1 MLRLFHTADWHLGH
15 HLHGVSRHL
24 EHQQFL
30 DWLLDELQNK
40 QADALIV
47 AGDIFDSANPSSAAL
62 SQLYGFLVKA
72 KLQQPQLDIVLIGG
86 NHDSASRL
94 DAPSPIL
101 NALGVTVVG
110 GLPLDERGSI
120 AWQRLLV
127 PLTNAA
133 GEIEAWCGAM
143 PFLRNADLPAARDGG
158 RDCSRQSSASPP
170 SMEVRSVAIGR
181 EPMRPTPRECANSTE
196 QPGEQDQDPLIAGM
210 KARYAELFAQL
221 EQQAGNDASL
231 ILTGH
236 CYMVNGAVSDLSER
250 KILGGNQHALPVE
263 LFPENIAYVALGHL
277 HLAQRVGVHEH
288 IRYSGSPIPLSF
300 DETNYLHQV
309 LQVDVRIG
317 QPVAPAVIKIPRS
330 VQLLRVPNGKD
341 FAALSEVIGQLENL
355 TLDDLPLEQR
365 PLLELRI
372 RLEKPEPGLRQ
383 QIEGIIAKLPVR
395 LLKIS
400 TAYSG
405 SDSSLADINIEE
417 RLEELQPLDVF
428 QRCYQ
433 NKYDQDAPEAINA
446 LFNELV
452 ESLQGAE

>member
-1 MLRLFHTADWHLGH
+1 MFSNSITAVETDIAMLRIFHTADWHLGH
-15 HLHGVSRHL
+15 HLHGVSRQL

-30 DWLLDELQNK
+30 GWLLDEMHNK

-47 AGDIFDSANPSSAAL
+47 AGDIFDSANPSSAAQ
-62 SQLYGFLVKA
+62 SQLYDFLVKA
-72 KLQQPQLDIVLIGG
+72 RTRLPNLNIILIGG

-110 GLPLDERGSI
+110 GLPRDEQGNI
-120 AWQRLLV
+120 DWDRLLV

-133 GEIEAWCGAM
+133 GEVKAWCGAM
-143 PFLRNADLPAARDGG
+143 PFLRNADLPGSEHD
-158 RDCSRQSSASPP
+158 
-170 SMEVRSVAIGR
+170 
-181 EPMRPTPRECANSTE
+181 T
-196 QPGEQDQDPLIAGM
+196 DPLISGM
-210 KARYAELFAQL
+210 KTLYAELFSQL
-221 EQQAGNDASL
+221 QQKASNAESL

-236 CYMVNGAVSDLSER
+236 CYMVNGAVSELSER

-263 LFPENIAYVALGHL
+263 LFPDDIAYVALGHL
-277 HLAQRVGVHEH
+277 HLAQKVGANEH

-300 DETNYLHQV
+300 DETDYSHQV
-309 LQVDVRIG
+309 VQVDVKAG
-317 QPVAPAVIKIPRS
+317 QPVETVAVKIPRS
-330 VQLLRVPNGKD
+330 VQLLRIPNGKD
-341 FAALSEVIGQLENL
+341 FAVLSEVIEHLENL
-355 TLDDLPLEQR
+355 TLDDLPIEQR

-372 RLEKPEPGLRQ
+372 RLEKPEPGLRR
-383 QIEGIIAKLPVR
+383 QIEEVISKLPVR

-405 SDSSLADINIEE
+405 SEKSLADLKTEE

-433 NKYDQDAPEAINA
+433 NKYDKDAPEAMNA

-452 ESLQGAE
+452 ESLQGSE

>member
-1 MLRLFHTADWHLGH
+1 MLRIFHTADWHLGH
-15 HLHGVSRHL
+15 HLHGVSRQL

-30 DWLLDELQNK
+30 DWLLNELQNK

-47 AGDIFDSANPSSAAL
+47 AGDIFDSANPSSAAQ
-62 SQLYGFLVKA
+62 SQLYDFLVKA
-72 KLQQPQLDIVLIGG
+72 KIRLPNLNIVLVGG

-110 GLPLDERGSI
+110 GLSRDEQGNI
-120 AWQRLLV
+120 DWERLLV

-133 GEIEAWCGAM
+133 GEIKAWCGAM
-143 PFLRNADLPAARDGG
+143 PFLRNADLP
-158 RDCSRQSSASPP
+158 SS
-170 SMEVRSVAIGR
+170 E
-181 EPMRPTPRECANSTE
+181 
-196 QPGEQDQDPLIAGM
+196 EQDSDPLISGI
-210 KARYAELFAQL
+210 KTLYAELFAQL
-221 EQQAGNDASL
+221 QQKASDDQSL

-236 CYMVNGAVSDLSER
+236 CYMVNGAVSELSER

-263 LFPENIAYVALGHL
+263 LFPDDIAYVALGHL
-277 HLAQRVGVHEH
+277 HLAQKFGANEH

-309 LQVDVRIG
+309 VQVDVRAG
-317 QPVAPAVIKIPRS
+317 QPVATVAVKIPRS
-330 VQLLRVPNGKD
+330 VQLLRIPNGKD
-341 FAALSEVIGQLENL
+341 FAALSEVIEHLESMNL
-355 TLDDLPLEQR
+355 EDLPIEKR

-383 QIEGIIAKLPVR
+383 QIEDVIAKLPVR

-405 SDSSLADINIEE
+405 SEKSLADLKIEE

-452 ESLQGAE
+452 ENLQGGD

>member
-1 MLRLFHTADWHLGH
+1 MLRIFHTADWHLGH

-30 DWLLDELQNK
+30 NWLLDELHNK

-47 AGDIFDSANPSSAAL
+47 AGDIFDSANPSSAAQ
-62 SQLYGFLVKA
+62 SQLYDFLVKA
-72 KLQQPQLDIVLIGG
+72 KSRLPNLNIVLIGG

-94 DAPSPIL
+94 DAPLPIL

-110 GLPLDERGSI
+110 GLPRDEQGDI
-120 AWQRLLV
+120 DWDRLLV
-127 PLTNAA
+127 PLTNTA
-133 GEIEAWCGAM
+133 GEIKAWCGAM
-143 PFLRNADLPAARDGG
+143 PFLRNADLPATARDDG
-158 RDCSRQSSASPP
+158 SAVSAT
-170 SMEVRSVAIGR
+170 E
-181 EPMRPTPRECANSTE
+181 RPDE
-196 QPGEQDQDPLIAGM
+196 QNRDPLVSGM
-210 KARYAELFAQL
+210 KTLYAELFARL
-221 EQQAGNDASL
+221 QQKAGNAESL

-236 CYMVNGAVSDLSER
+236 CYMVNGAVSELSER

-263 LFPENIAYVALGHL
+263 LFPDEIAYVALGHL
-277 HLAQRVGVHEH
+277 HLAQRVGSNEH

-300 DETNYLHQV
+300 DEAGYLHQV
-309 LQVDVRIG
+309 VQVDIRAG
-317 QPVAPAVIKIPRS
+317 RPVETVAVKIPRS
-330 VQLLRVPNGKD
+330 VELLRIPNGKD
-341 FAALSEVIGQLENL
+341 FAVLPDVIGHLENL
-355 TLDDLPLEQR
+355 SLDELPIEQR

-383 QIEGIIAKLPVR
+383 QIEAVIAKLPLR

-405 SDSSLADINIEE
+405 SEKSLADLKIEE

-428 QRCYQ
+428 QRCHQ
-433 NKYDQDAPEAINA
+433 NKYDQVAPEVLNA

-452 ESLQGAE
+452 ENLQGTE

>member
-1 MLRLFHTADWHLGH
+1 MLRIFHTADWHLGH
-15 HLHGVSRHL
+15 HLHGVSRQL

-30 DWLLDELQNK
+30 DWLLNELQNK

-47 AGDIFDSANPSSAAL
+47 AGDIFDSANPSSAAQ
-62 SQLYGFLVKA
+62 SQLYDFLVKA
-72 KLQQPQLDIVLIGG
+72 KVRLPNLNIVLVGG

-110 GLPLDERGSI
+110 GLSRDEQGNI
-120 AWQRLLV
+120 DWERLLV

-133 GEIEAWCGAM
+133 GEIKAWCGAM
-143 PFLRNADLPAARDGG
+143 PFLRNADLPTTARDGAG
-158 RDCSRQSSASPP
+158 D
-170 SMEVRSVAIGR
+170 
-181 EPMRPTPRECANSTE
+181 TE
-196 QPGEQDQDPLIAGM
+196 RTDEQAGDPLISGI
-210 KARYAELFAQL
+210 KTLYAELFAQL
-221 EQQAGNDASL
+221 QQKASNGESL

-236 CYMVNGAVSDLSER
+236 CYMVNGAVSELSER

-263 LFPENIAYVALGHL
+263 LFPDDIAYVALGHL
-277 HLAQRVGVHEH
+277 HLAQKVGANEH

-300 DETNYLHQV
+300 DETNYLHQIV
-309 LQVDVRIG
+309 QIDVRIG
-317 QPVAPAVIKIPRS
+317 QAVETAVIKIPRS
-330 VQLLRVPNGKD
+330 VQLLRIPNGKD
-341 FAALSEVIGQLENL
+341 FAALSEVIEHLESMNL
-355 TLDDLPLEQR
+355 EDLPIEQR

-383 QIEGIIAKLPVR
+383 QIEDVIAKLPVR

-400 TAYSG
+400 TVYSG
-405 SDSSLADINIEE
+405 SEKSLADLKIEE

-452 ESLQGAE
+452 ENLQGSE

>member
-1 MLRLFHTADWHLGH
+1 MLRIFHTADWHLGH
-15 HLHGVSRHL
+15 HLHGVSRQL
-24 EHQQFL
+24 EHQHFL
-30 DWLLDELQNK
+30 DWLLDEMHNK

-47 AGDIFDSANPSSAAL
+47 AGDIFDSANPSSVAQ
-62 SQLYGFLVKA
+62 SQLYDFLVKA
-72 KLQQPQLDIVLIGG
+72 RTRLPNLNIILIGG

-110 GLPLDERGSI
+110 GLPRDEQGNI
-120 AWQRLLV
+120 DWDRLLV

-133 GEIEAWCGAM
+133 AGDVKAWCGAM
-143 PFLRNADLPAARDGG
+143 PFLRNADLPA
-158 RDCSRQSSASPP
+158 
-170 SMEVRSVAIGR
+170 
-181 EPMRPTPRECANSTE
+181 
-196 QPGEQDQDPLIAGM
+196 GEQDTDPLISGM
-210 KARYAELFAQL
+210 KTLYAELFAQL
-221 EQQAGNDASL
+221 QQKAGNAESL

-236 CYMVNGAVSDLSER
+236 CYMVNGAVSELSER

-263 LFPENIAYVALGHL
+263 LFPDDIAYVALGHL
-277 HLAQRVGVHEH
+277 HLAQKVGANEH

-300 DETNYLHQV
+300 DETDYLHQV
-309 LQVDVRIG
+309 VQVDVRAG
-317 QPVAPAVIKIPRS
+317 QPVATVAVKIPRS
-330 VQLLRVPNGKD
+330 VQLLRIPNGKD
-341 FAALSEVIGQLENL
+341 FAVLSDVIGHLESL
-355 TLDDLPLEQR
+355 ILDDLPIERR

-383 QIEGIIAKLPVR
+383 QIEDVIAKLPVR

-405 SDSSLADINIEE
+405 NEKSLADLKIEE

-433 NKYDQDAPEAINA
+433 NKYDKDAPKALNV

-452 ESLQGAE
+452 ESLQGSE

>member
-1 MLRLFHTADWHLGH
+1 MLRIFHTADWHLGH
-15 HLHGVSRHL
+15 HLHGVSRQL

-30 DWLLDELQNK
+30 DWLLDEMHNK

-47 AGDIFDSANPSSAAL
+47 AGDIFDSANPSSAAQ
-62 SQLYGFLVKA
+62 SQLYDFLVKA
-72 KLQQPQLDIVLIGG
+72 RTRLPNLNIILIGG

-110 GLPLDERGSI
+110 GLSRGELGNI
-120 AWQRLLV
+120 DWDRLLV
-127 PLTNAA
+127 PLTNAV
-133 GEIEAWCGAM
+133 GEVKAWCGAM
-143 PFLRNADLPAARDGG
+143 PFLRNADLP
-158 RDCSRQSSASPP
+158 
-170 SMEVRSVAIGR
+170 
-181 EPMRPTPRECANSTE
+181 T
-196 QPGEQDQDPLIAGM
+196 GEQDTDPLISGM
-210 KARYAELFAQL
+210 KTLYAELFSQL
-221 EQQAGNDASL
+221 QQKASNAESL

-236 CYMVNGAVSDLSER
+236 CYMVNGAVSELSER

-263 LFPENIAYVALGHL
+263 LFPDDIAYVALGHL
-277 HLAQRVGVHEH
+277 HLAQKVGANEH

-300 DETNYLHQV
+300 DETDYLHQV
-309 LQVDVRIG
+309 VQVDVRAG
-317 QPVAPAVIKIPRS
+317 QPVETVAVKIPRS
-330 VQLLRVPNGKD
+330 VQLLRIPNGKD
-341 FAALSEVIGQLENL
+341 FAVLSEVIGHLENL
-355 TLDDLPLEQR
+355 ILDDLPIEQR

-383 QIEGIIAKLPVR
+383 QIEEVISKLPVR

-405 SDSSLADINIEE
+405 SEKSLADLKIEE

-433 NKYDQDAPEAINA
+433 NKYDKDAPEAMNA

-452 ESLQGAE
+452 ESLQGTE

>member
-15 HLHGVSRHL
+15 HLHGVSRQL

-30 DWLLDELQNK
+30 DWLLDEMHNK

-47 AGDIFDSANPSSAAL
+47 AGDIFDSANPSSAAQ
-62 SQLYGFLVKA
+62 SQLYEFLVKA
-72 KLQQPQLDIVLIGG
+72 RTRLPNLDIILVGG

-110 GLPLDERGSI
+110 GLSRGDQGNI
-120 AWQRLLV
+120 DWERLLV

-133 GEIEAWCGAM
+133 GEIKAWCGAM
-143 PFLRNADLPAARDGG
+143 PFLRNADLP
-158 RDCSRQSSASPP
+158 
-170 SMEVRSVAIGR
+170 
-181 EPMRPTPRECANSTE
+181 TTE
-196 QPGEQDQDPLIAGM
+196 QDSDPLISGM
-210 KARYAELFAQL
+210 KNLYAELFAML
-221 EQQAGNDASL
+221 QQKAGNAESL

-236 CYMVNGAVSDLSER
+236 CYMVNGAVSELSER

-263 LFPENIAYVALGHL
+263 LFPDGIAYVALGHL
-277 HLAQRVGVHEH
+277 HLAQKVGANEH

-300 DETNYLHQV
+300 DESDYPHQV
-309 LQVDVRIG
+309 VQVDIRAG
-317 QPVAPAVIKIPRS
+317 RPVETAAVKIPRS
-330 VQLLRVPNGKD
+330 VQLLRIPNGKD
-341 FAALSEVIGQLENL
+341 FAVLSEVIGQLEKL
-355 TLDDLPLEQR
+355 TLDDLPVEQR

-383 QIEGIIAKLPVR
+383 QIEEVIAKLPVR

-405 SDSSLADINIEE
+405 SEKSLADLKIEE

-433 NKYDQDAPEAINA
+433 NKYDRDAPEAMNA

-452 ESLQGAE
+452 ESLQGTE

>member
-1 MLRLFHTADWHLGH
+1 MVRLFHTADWHLGH
-15 HLHGVSRHL
+15 HLHGVSRQL

-30 DWLLDELQNK
+30 NWLLDELQDK

-47 AGDIFDSANPSSAAL
+47 AGDIFDSANPSSAAQ
-62 SQLYGFLVKA
+62 SQLYDFLVKT
-72 KLQQPQLDIVLIGG
+72 KTRLPNLDIVLVGG

-101 NALGVTVVG
+101 NALGVTVIG
-110 GLPLDERGSI
+110 GLSRGDQGNI
-120 AWQRLLV
+120 DWERLLV

-133 GEIEAWCGAM
+133 GEIKAWCGAM
-143 PFLRNADLPAARDGG
+143 PFLRNADLPAAAKDGVSITS
-158 RDCSRQSSASPP
+158 DAEQS
-170 SMEVRSVAIGR
+170 
-181 EPMRPTPRECANSTE
+181 
-196 QPGEQDQDPLIAGM
+196 GEQDNDPLISGM
-210 KARYAELFAQL
+210 KALYAELFEQL
-221 EQQAGNDASL
+221 QQKAGNGESL

-236 CYMVNGAVSDLSER
+236 CYMVNGAVSELSER

-263 LFPENIAYVALGHL
+263 LFPDNIAYVALGHL
-277 HLAQRVGVHEH
+277 HLAQRVGTNEH

-300 DETNYLHQV
+300 DESDYPHQIV
-309 LQVDVRIG
+309 QVEVKAG
-317 QPVAPAVIKIPRS
+317 QPTETVAVKIPRS
-330 VQLLRVPNGKD
+330 VQLLRIPNGKD
-341 FAALSEVIGQLENL
+341 FAVLPEVVEHLQSL
-355 TLDDLPLEQR
+355 TLDDLPIEQR

-383 QIEGIIAKLPVR
+383 QIEDVIAKLPVR

-405 SDSSLADINIEE
+405 SEKSLADLKIEE

-433 NKYDQDAPEAINA
+433 NKYDKDAPEAMNA

-452 ESLQGAE
+452 ESLQGTE

>member
-15 HLHGVSRHL
+15 HLHGVSRQL

-30 DWLLDELQNK
+30 DWLLDELHNK

-47 AGDIFDSANPSSAAL
+47 AGDIFDSANPSSAAQ
-62 SQLYGFLVKA
+62 SQLYDFLVKA
-72 KLQQPQLDIVLIGG
+72 KAQQANLDIILIGG

-110 GLPLDERGSI
+110 GLSQGDQGNIDWE
-120 AWQRLLV
+120 RLLV

-133 GEIEAWCGAM
+133 GDIKAWCGAM
-143 PFLRNADLPAARDGG
+143 PFLRNADLP
-158 RDCSRQSSASPP
+158 S
-170 SMEVRSVAIGR
+170 
-181 EPMRPTPRECANSTE
+181 
-196 QPGEQDQDPLIAGM
+196 GEQDNDPLISGM
-210 KARYAELFAQL
+210 KTLYADLFAQL
-221 EQQAGNDASL
+221 QQKAGNAESL

-236 CYMVNGAVSDLSER
+236 CYMVNGAVSELSER

-263 LFPENIAYVALGHL
+263 LFPDDIAYVALGHL
-277 HLAQRVGVHEH
+277 HLAQRVGTNEH

-300 DETNYLHQV
+300 DETDYSHQV
-309 LQVDVRIG
+309 IQVDVKAG
-317 QPVAPAVIKIPRS
+317 QPVETVGVKIPRS
-330 VQLLRVPNGKD
+330 VQLLRIPNGKD
-341 FAALSEVIGQLENL
+341 FAVLPDVIAQLENL
-355 TLDDLPLEQR
+355 SLDDLPIEQR

-383 QIEGIIAKLPVR
+383 QIEEVIAKLPVR

-405 SDSSLADINIEE
+405 SEKSLADVKIEE

-433 NKYDQDAPEAINA
+433 NKYDKDAPEAMNT
-446 LFNELV
+446 LFNELI
-452 ESLQGAE
+452 ESLQGTE